1 MLYKPADDE
10 LEWIAV
16 RHVRQVQA
24 TAVLVSFCQYTYQL
38 SIRVTVEHTQN
49 LMQDLDQ
56 YIANYSTTILSVK
69 AYLLIQVFRME
80 VDSNR

>member
-24 TAVLVSFCQYTYQL
+24 TAVLVSFCQYTHQL